1 MKLIAT
7 QLAVSVLDVAGT
19 RRSLEP
25 SKAMPCMC
33 RNCHLKQLSSLRP
46 SLTAKLHGHPTP
58 GHSL

>member
-7 QLAVSVLDVAGT
+7 QLAVCVLDVAGT

-25 SKAMPCMC
+25 SKAMPCVC
-33 RNCHLKQLSSLRP
+33 RNCHLKQQSFLRP
-46 SLTAKLHGHPTP
+46 SQTVEFHGDPTP